1 MPFGPYGMRRVAFTS
16 DIAPALS
23 AWPSGNLIADCA
35 LYFLGEPTIR
45 FAGAGRLLRPG
56 STSSP
61 DGFWPWLFDLDPE
74 VFPIYLGLPW
84 GVAIGPWPNIPW
96 PAQIHTRIC
105 QPIVFERYGY
115 EASRDQ
121 TYVQACYNQV
131 VETMQRELD
140 DLIKDSD

>member
-1 MPFGPYGMRRVAFTS
+1 LPIVLWHQLPIVPFISWGAHDTLLVLG
-16 DIAPALS
+16 
-23 AWPSGNLIADCA
+23 DCYDQA
-35 LYFLGEPTIR
+35 QQVHQMGL
-45 FAGAGRLLRPG
+45 
-56 STSSP
+56 
-61 DGFWPWLFDLDPE
+61 PWLFDLDPE